1 MNYQDYVKSE
11 MVVLIPVLYLIG
23 MGLKKSRLNDR
34 WIPLTLGIIGVVLSL
49 LWVVA
54 SSQVESFRQLLE
66 AIFTSITQ
74 GILVAGAS
82 VYANQLYRQANK
94 EKDG

>member
-11 MVVLIPVLYLIG
+11 IVVLIPVLYLIG

-54 SSQVESFRQLLE
+54 SSQVESLRQLLE

-94 EKDG
+94 ERDG

>member
-11 MVVLIPVLYLIG
+11 MLVLIPVLYLIG
-23 MGLKKSRLNDR
+23 MGLKKSKMNDR
-34 WIPLTLGIIGVVLSL
+34 WIPLTLGIIGVVLSSI
-49 LWVVA
+49 WVVA
-54 SSQVESFRQLLE
+54 SSQIDSFRQLLE

-82 VYANQLYRQANK
+82 VYANQLYRQATK

>member
-11 MVVLIPVLYLIG
+11 MLVLIPVLYLIG

-34 WIPLTLGIIGVVLSL
+34 WIPLTLGIIGVVLSS

-54 SSQVESFRQLLE
+54 SSQVESLRQLLE
-66 AIFTSITQ
+66 AIFISITQ

-82 VYANQLYRQANK
+82 VYANQLYRQASK